1 MKKEE
6 IFENRRE
13 VGKKI
18 CEHIRKNNRQMLNAK
33 FFPERPYCDGK
44 KKYKLSAANYLRL
57 ISSENKSIYNR
68 DPRWVTKEETQK
80 NGWTLKEYA
89 ESELLEVWQKS
100 SDGEQECLLIEFYN
114 ASDIIEKETK
124 QQKNETLD
132 NVLDFLKVRGLLEED
147 EEIITFQDGVDAIKK
162 YAEEN
167 GADELTII
175 LTVQMFIAESKLK
188 TKIESYLPTYPEEV
202 LSEIEENPDVVFE
215 AASQAQVILKKI
227 RHEKIEPIPEK
238 TIVREFFNDLE
249 IIYHGSEREI
259 KNKFGSTYPQESILT
274 GDTAYEFLFMLKST
288 EEQKIWLE
296 FSYKDYSHGKFLIC
310 EEDYDFLKD
319 EPISEFLKT
328 RLDKNRKLLLHNP
341 QGLEKYVIEGKMIS
355 VEQFLN
361 QIKLESKIFQSIMT
375 EFEQEEKKYLENN
388 TELLQAS

>member
-1 MKKEE
+1 MSVKP
-6 IFENRRE
+6 NR
-13 VGKKI
+13 V
-18 CEHIRKNNRQMLNAK
+18 A
-33 FFPERPYCDGK
+33 
-44 KKYKLSAANYLRL
+44 
-57 ISSENKSIYNR
+57 
-68 DPRWVTKEETQK
+68 
-80 NGWTLKEYA
+80 
-89 ESELLEVWQKS
+89 
-100 SDGEQECLLIEFYN
+100 
-114 ASDIIEKETK
+114 
-124 QQKNETLD
+124 
-132 NVLDFLKVRGLLEED
+132 
-147 EEIITFQDGVDAIKK
+147 
-162 YAEEN
+162 
-167 GADELTII
+167 
-175 LTVQMFIAESKLK
+175 
-188 TKIESYLPTYPEEV
+188 V
-202 LSEIEENPDVVFE
+202 LSEIEENPDRVFE
-215 AASQAQVILKKI
+215 AASQAQVILKKV

-274 GDTAYEFLFMLKST
+274 GDTAYEFLFMLKSA
-288 EEQKIWLE
+288 EQQKIWLE
-296 FSYKDYSHGKFLIC
+296 FSYKDYSHGQFLIC